1 MDGSTGTRAC
11 ARSGSDVTVQ
21 RSPQNAYESSQDG
34 RKRSAHS
41 QASTPLD
48 PLWDVEELKQ
58 TVLRAAEERILET
71 PIISFKALARAQ
83 STLEDFART
92 CVCAPLRLGATF
104 P

>member
-1 MDGSTGTRAC
+1 MASDSEAGEIELLVDYAAANFARYSTECMLPT
-11 ARSGSDVTVQ
+11 
-21 RSPQNAYESSQDG
+21 
-34 RKRSAHS
+34 
-41 QASTPLD
+41 
-48 PLWDVEELKQ
+48 ELKQ